1 MTSEQQNLFVLIL
14 TAIAGGLIASWKKY
28 IAPLFVRKK
37 SKVEKILDVVNN
49 MQKDFVFN
57 GGSSIKD
64 VIWELKKDQKIILS
78 KLGEVEESQK
88 LMLNINRVAFWYS
101 DVDGNCVYASPSL
114 VEIVGRSESEILGHG
129 WLGFII
135 SEDRERIY
143 EAWNFSVENRT
154 IFDETYTF
162 KKSDGK
168 LITVQAIAFH
178 KKIGELYTGSIGK
191 LEILNN

>member
-28 IAPLFVRKK
+28 IAPLFARKK

-114 VEIVGRSESEILGHG
+114 VEIVGRSESEILENG

-143 EAWNFSVENRT
+143 EALNFSVENRT

-162 KKSDGK
+162 KKSD
-168 LITVQAIAFH
+168 
-178 KKIGELYTGSIGK
+178 
-191 LEILNN
+191 